1 MLTNIGAFLFVLLA
15 FARVNVILS
24 RGFTTILDLLL
35 IAQSGLAA
43 ILLIFRRKPFY
54 TTPRRVEVMIWL
66 SAGIPLLMNTPAT
79 QTFFWLSL
87 ASAPGLVLNLWAM
100 ACLGSAFGIAPAE
113 RGLVLTGPYR
123 LVRHPMYS
131 GELLSLFGVLL
142 CNPSSRNGAVMLVFL
157 ITIVWRI
164 YWEEKILLITGYGI
178 YARILKWRLLPG
190 IW

>member
-54 TTPRRVEVMIWL
+54 TAPRRVEVMIWL

-79 QTFFWLSL
+79 QTSFWLSL
-87 ASAPGLVLNLWAM
+87 ASTPGLMLNLWGLAY
-100 ACLGSAFGIAPAE
+100 LGSAFGIAPAE

-123 LVRHPMYS
+123 LIRHPMYS
-131 GELLSLFGVLL
+131 GELLSLVGVIV
-142 CNPSSRNGAVMLVFL
+142 CNPSTRNSAVLAIFL
-157 ITIVWRI
+157 ITLVWRI
-164 YWEEKILLITGYGI
+164 YWEEKILLETGYKI
-178 YARILKWRLLPG
+178 YAKNVKWRLLPG